1 MDTKGT
7 THGSTNGSTHG
18 CTNGWT
24 NGRTN
29 GSTHR
34 TTPGTRRRSTRR
46 RPTRRLL
53 ATGAA
58 AFALL
63 AGAATPLSP
72 APSQAQAAPPAK
84 ADAAAGAAKAAAP
97 AQAKA
102 DGQNL
107 TVAIAQSVDSLSPFL
122 ATRLSSTTL
131 LRLVYDY
138 LTNYDVKDAHTVPA
152 LATEWKSSPDKLTWT
167 YKIRKNSKWSD
178 GKQATAA
185 DAAWTFNKM
194 MTDEGAATANGSF
207 TANFK
212 KVTAPDPETLVVEL
226 KKPQATMTALDV
238 PIVPKHIWEK
248 VGDFSKFNND
258 DSFPIVGNGPYVIT
272 DYKTDQ
278 YVKLRANKDF
288 WRGAPKFEELTLK
301 YYKDGDAAVAALRRG
316 EVGFVQNLTPAQA
329 ASLKSEP
336 DIKVNDAP
344 GRRFFALATNPG
356 AKDKSGRKFGDGN
369 PAMLDP
375 AVRKALFQA
384 VDRKTIV
391 DKVYQG
397 HAVEGQGYLP
407 PRFADYHWQPSP
419 EQRITYDPAAA
430 ARTLDAAGY
439 KKDAAGKRLDKG
451 GKPLDLRILCHA
463 IDPNDKAIGKY
474 LQEWWGAL
482 GIGLKVEC
490 LDDVT
495 DPWQKGNYDLAFD
508 GYSVNPDPDYVLS
521 IHTCGALPTSAD
533 VSGQTDNF
541 ICDKQF
547 DDLYARQTVEY
558 DKAKRVD
565 LVKQMQSRLYDT
577 GFMNVM
583 VYPNA
588 VEAYRTDQ
596 IKSILTMPQ
605 AAGNIWGQDGY
616 WSWWSAE
623 PVAESGSGDDGDGG
637 TSPTV
642 WIVSGIGVLLVAA
655 IAVVTARRRRSTAED
670 RE

>member
-1 MDTKGT
+1 MDTQGT
-7 THGSTNGSTHG
+7 TTQA
-18 CTNGWT
+18 
-24 NGRTN
+24 
-29 GSTHR
+29 
-34 TTPGTRRRSTRR
+34 PPYDPPP
-46 RPTRRLL
+46 RPARTRRLL

-63 AGAATPLSP
+63 ATAAAPLSP
-72 APSQAQAAPPAK
+72 AAAREARTPANQSRPEAQGQAQVQAPA
-84 ADAAAGAAKAAAP
+84 

-102 DGQNL
+102 ADQNL
-107 TVAIAQSVDSLSPFL
+107 TVAVSQSVDSLSPFL
-122 ATRLSSTTL
+122 ATRLVSTTVM
-131 LRLVYDY
+131 RLVYDF

-152 LATEWKSSPDKLTWT
+152 MATEWKPSDDKLTWT
-167 YKIRKNSKWSD
+167 YKIRKDSRWTD
-178 GKQATAA
+178 GKQVTAE

-194 MTDEGAATANGSF
+194 MTDENAATANGNF

-212 KVTAPDPETLVVEL
+212 KVTAPDAETLVVEL

-258 DSFPIVGNGPYVIT
+258 KTFPIVGNGPYYIA

-278 YVKLRANKDF
+278 YVKLKANKQY
-288 WRGAPKFEELTLK
+288 WRGAPQFEELTLK
-301 YYKDGDAAVAALRRG
+301 YYKDNDAAVAALRTG
-316 EVGFVQNLTPAQA
+316 EVGFVQGLTPAQA

-356 AKDKSGRKFGDGN
+356 ARDRTGKKFGNGN
-369 PAMLDP
+369 PALLDP

-384 VDRKTIV
+384 VDRKAIV

-397 HAVEGQGYLP
+397 HAVEGQGYIP
-407 PRFADYHWQPSP
+407 PRFAEYQWKPTA
-419 EQRITYDPAAA
+419 EQQIAYDPDRASK
-430 ARTLDAAGY
+430 TLDDAGY
-439 KKDAAGKRLDKG
+439 RKNAAGKRVGKD
-451 GKPLDLRILCHA
+451 GKPLDFRILCHA
-463 IDPNDKAIGKY
+463 TDPNDKAIGKY

-490 LDDVT
+490 LDNVS
-495 DPWQKGNYDLAFD
+495 DPWLAGEYDLAFD

-521 IHTCGALPTSAD
+521 IHTCAALPATPKD
-533 VSGQTDNF
+533 KGQTDNF

-558 DKAKRVD
+558 DKAKRAD

-577 GFMNVM
+577 GYMNVM

-596 IKSILTMPQ
+596 IKSIKTMPE

-616 WSWWSAE
+616 WSWWSAVPAANGTE
-623 PVAESGSGDDGDGG
+623 DGDGG
-637 TSPTV
+637 VNPAV
-642 WIVSGIGVLLVAA
+642 WIISGIGVLLVAA
-655 IAVVTARRRRSTAED
+655 IAFVAVRRRGASAED